1 MTLVIDPHPLLYAV
15 VMAMAAVFFIG
26 MSLFVAAYYGRR
38 WRRATERWKRFEAR
52 YRTITMA
59 LCSLF
64 FIAFTVMGWLNAHPH
79 TVVLGDDAMELR
91 YVWSSREIPYGEI
104 RRIEFGVRRNRG
116 VERHY
121 VVLRRPTHRSAS
133 RRRFIH
139 PARWPCARCS
149 TS

>member
-1 MTLVIDPHPLLYAV
+1 
-15 VMAMAAVFFIG
+15 
-26 MSLFVAAYYGRR
+26 
-38 WRRATERWKRFEAR
+38 
-52 YRTITMA
+52 MA